1 MALEAIAVS
10 FTAWSEAEGNSG
22 PGIGFWNLK
31 AHLSNIP
38 AVTRPHLLQS
48 GHASQSF
55 SSSFTHWSQ
64 AFKHISLWKPL
75 PFRLPH
81 LGSWTEYEG
90 ESKLS
95 TQYSSL
101 SAFWQES
108 QYNQLHG
115 LPRTISSPWR
125 LSVLCNWV
133 KINPSFFML
142 LLFCVLLEQREKG
155 WMDQVWSSKCTKS
168 LHSNSDCLWASQHA
182 HHVPYCRWLC

>member
-1 MALEAIAVS
+1 MKRYHDCDSSYKGKHLTRGSPSQGVNSCSSWWETDRHGTEAIAVS
-10 FTAWSEAEGNSG
+10 FTAWSEAESNSG

-55 SSSFTHWSQ
+55 SNSFTHWNQ

-101 SAFWQES
+101 SAFWQET

-115 LPRTISSPWR
+115 LPRTMSSPWR
-125 LSVLCNWV
+125 LSVLCNCEL
-133 KINPSFFML
+133 K
-142 LLFCVLLEQREKG
+142 
-155 WMDQVWSSKCTKS
+155 
-168 LHSNSDCLWASQHA
+168 
-182 HHVPYCRWLC
+182 